1 MTYRENEVQVEKRK
15 TIRVFGEGT
24 VSATPDQ
31 VQMRLGVITQNES
44 ITIGQQ
50 ENAAGISAIISSIQD
65 LNVLENQIQT
75 VVYRIDP
82 QYDYVEGVEVFRGY
96 RIVHLLQI
104 TLDQVG
110 LAGPVID
117 AAVNSGAN
125 SIASI
130 QFTLKDPTEVYNQAL
145 SEAVDNG
152 REKANTLARSFN
164 VTLDQVPL
172 EIKEIANG
180 LRPEQYPSVLAAQ
193 TTPTPIQPGQLTY
206 EVTIEVLFTYF

>member
-1 MTYRENEVQVEKRK
+1 MNHRQNQEGAEGRK
-15 TIRVFGEGT
+15 TLRVFGEGT
-24 VSATPDQ
+24 ISATPDQ

-50 ENAAGISAIISSIQD
+50 ENAEAIAAVIAAIQE
-65 LNVLENQIQT
+65 LNVQENQIQT

-82 QYDYVEGVEVFRGY
+82 QYDYIEGVEVFRGY

-110 LAGPVID
+110 IAGPVID

-130 QFTLKDPTEVYNQAL
+130 QFTLEDPTTVYNQAL
-145 SEAVDNG
+145 AQAVDNA
-152 REKANTLARSFN
+152 RSKAATLARSLN
-164 VTLDQVPL
+164 VTLNPVPL
-172 EIKEIANG
+172 EVKEVAKG
-180 LRPEQYPSVLAAQ
+180 LIPERYPTVLAAQ
-193 TTPTPIQPGQLTY
+193 TTPTPIQPGQLIY